1 MICTCTLNPSL
12 DYYMEFDHR
21 IEHGRTNRSQLE
33 YYEAG
38 GKGINVSIV
47 LNNLLIPTRAFGFL
61 GGFTREFYVTLL
73 QKYEYIQ
80 PNFTYIDGHTRIN
93 VKLHDTEGDS
103 DVNAAGPYITSSD
116 MDNLRN
122 KVLRLDEGDYFVLA
136 GASPEY
142 LTKDIIG
149 MLKSIMKN
157 KVKVVLDTSPE
168 IIRGVLDDKPFLIKS
183 TPEEL
188 NALAKLA
195 NAEVKGHDDAVEYAK
210 KIKKAGAHNVIVVDK
225 NEKAVLACA
234 DGTYE
239 CEITRNEK
247 TVSTVGTG
255 DSLVAGFLMN
265 YLRTSNEVDSFRFG
279 SCCGSATAYSKG
291 LATREKIDSFYE
303 STKVEKIG

>member
-21 IEHGRTNRSQLE
+21 IEHGKTNRSQLE

-38 GKGINVSIV
+38 GKGMNVSIV

-61 GGFTREFYVTLL
+61 GGFTRDFYVTLL

-103 DVNAAGPYITSSD
+103 DVNAAGSYITSTD
-116 MDNLRN
+116 MENLRN
-122 KVLRLDEGDYFVLA
+122 KVQRLDEGDYFVLA
-136 GASPEY
+136 GVSPEY
-142 LTKDIIG
+142 LSKDITD
-149 MLKSIMKN
+149 MLKNIMAN
-157 KVKVVLDTSPE
+157 NVRVVLDTNPD
-168 IIRGVLDDKPFLIKS
+168 IIANTLSSKPFLIKT

-188 NALAKLA
+188 DELAKLTGK
-195 NAEVKGHDDAVEYAK
+195 NVSGKDEVIAAAKGILE
-210 KIKKAGAHNVIVVDK
+210 AGAQNVIVVIN
-225 NEKAVLACA
+225 NEKAILACA
-234 DGTYE
+234 DGIYE
-239 CEITRNEK
+239 CEIKRDEK

-265 YLRTSNEVDSFRFG
+265 YLRSSNAVDSFRFG
-279 SCCGSATAYSKG
+279 ACCGSATAYSKG

-303 STKVEKIG
+303 TTTVEKIG